1 MEELSLHILDIVEN
15 SVSAGATLVEIRIEY
30 RFGEKPWLTITVRD
44 NGRGMSPEVAGRGS
58 DPFYTTRTTRKVGL
72 GTALFRQTAE
82 LAGGSFRVWSE
93 PGKGTEVTA
102 ELNPLHLDAVPM
114 GDLGGTYGVLVQTS
128 PGVELVLHAV
138 CDGREFTADTRQF
151 REILGD
157 VPLDTPEVIAF
168 LTEFVRENFAEILRG
183 SPLA

>member
-44 NGRGMSPEVAGRGS
+44 NGRGMSPEVAGRVS
-58 DPFYTTRTTRKVGL
+58 DPFYTTRDHPQG
-72 GTALFRQTAE
+72 GTGDSPVPSDGGTGRGE
-82 LAGGSFRVWSE
+82 LPGVVRAGQGHRSHCRAQSAAS
-93 PGKGTEVTA
+93 GRGA
-102 ELNPLHLDAVPM
+102 H

>member
-1 MEELSLHILDIVEN
+1 MVPS
-15 SVSAGATLVEIRIEY
+15 
-30 RFGEKPWLTITVRD
+30 
-44 NGRGMSPEVAGRGS
+44 
-58 DPFYTTRTTRKVGL
+58 
-72 GTALFRQTAE
+72 
-82 LAGGSFRVWSE
+82 

-102 ELNPLHLDAVPM
+102 ELDPLHLDAVPM

-157 VPLDTPEVIAF
+157 VPLDTPEVTRF
-168 LTEFVRENFAEILRG
+168 SQSSYGRTLRRACG
-183 SPLA
+183 EARLLETD